1 MSLLR
6 AEGVRGFIVVEET
19 QVRIK
24 TPSTKKSIF
33 EIDSHGAELIPIAK
47 IGGLGFALATRIGRG
62 FIQLGVYENGAL
74 TDFSDSQNKL
84 EEDSRRLLYFKKSE
98 EEMFLEVKS
107 HLEQSAQLRIRSE
120 SGSNENHIPAADQKL
135 RLKELYES
143 GILSKED
150 FDQAVKGLGA

>member
-6 AEGVRGFIVVEET
+6 AEGVRGFIVVEES

-24 TPSTKKSIF
+24 TPLTKKSIF
-33 EIDSHGAELIPIAK
+33 ELDSHGAELIPIAK
-47 IGGLGFALATRIGRG
+47 IGGIGFAQATRIGRG

-84 EEDSRRLLYFKKSE
+84 EEDSRRLLYFKKAE
-98 EEMFLEVKS
+98 EEKFLEVKS
-107 HLEQSAQLRIRSE
+107 HLEQAAQLSSRFE
-120 SGSNENHIPAADQKL
+120 TGSNQNQVLFSDQKE
-135 RLKELYES
+135 RLQELYES

-150 FDQAVKGLGA
+150 YVQAIKGLGA